1 MATCAVMWNGRFK
14 KLNANTVN
22 VFVNEISCL
31 DGEFMDKLFFVVEQL
46 AGCRIDNKW
55 LIRLCNM
62 IYSYLKK
69 TLYRSM

>member
-1 MATCAVMWNGRFK
+1 MATCAVMWNWRFK

-31 DGEFMDKLFFVVEQL
+31 DGEFMDTLFFVVEQL

-55 LIRLCNM
+55 LIRLCDM

-69 TLYRSM
+69 QNFIDM